1 MDEKQYK
8 AKIVRST
15 KKLGIYRAEFL
26 PIIERTAQLY
36 ALRDQIAADFEESG
50 GHAVVEH
57 TNKAGATNIVKNPY
71 LVALNDVETQ
81 LIVHEREL
89 GLTASAL
96 KKINEQGLRV
106 KKTSSLAEVLKDL
119 DRD

>member
-8 AKIVRST
+8 AKIIRNM
-15 KKLGIYRAEFL
+15 KKLGIYRAEFMQ
-26 PIIERTAQLY
+26 IIERTAELY
-36 ALRDQIAADFEESG
+36 VLRDKFAEDFEMAG
-50 GHAVVEH
+50 GRAVVNH
-57 TNKAGATNIVKNPY
+57 TNKAGATNIIKNPF
-71 LVALNDVETQ
+71 LVALNDVDTQ

-119 DRD
+119 DGD

>member
-1 MDEKQYK
+1 MDEKQYR
-8 AKIVRST
+8 AKIIRNM
-15 KKLGIYRAEFL
+15 KKLGIYRAEFTQ
-26 PIIERTAQLY
+26 IIERTAELY
-36 ALRDQIAADFEESG
+36 VLRDKFAEDFEMTG
-50 GHAVVEH
+50 GRAVVNH
-57 TNKAGATNIVKNPY
+57 TNKAGATNIIKNPF
-71 LVALNDVETQ
+71 LVALNDVDTQ

-119 DRD
+119 DGD

>member
-8 AKIVRST
+8 AKI
-15 KKLGIYRAEFL
+15 
-26 PIIERTAQLY
+26 
-36 ALRDQIAADFEESG
+36 
-50 GHAVVEH
+50 
-57 TNKAGATNIVKNPY
+57 
-71 LVALNDVETQ
+71 
-81 LIVHEREL
+81 EREL

-119 DRD
+119 DGD

>member
-1 MDEKQYK
+1 MDKKKYK
-8 AKIVRST
+8 SRIVRSM
-15 KKLGIYRAEFL
+15 KALGIYRAEFL
-26 PIIERTAQLY
+26 PIIERTAELY
-36 ALRDQIAADFEESG
+36 VLRDRIASDFERTG
-50 GHAVVEH
+50 GRAVVNH
-57 TNKAGATNIVKNPY
+57 TNKAGATNVIKNPF
-71 LVALNDVETQ
+71 LVALNDVDTQ

-119 DRD
+119 DGD

>member
-1 MDEKQYK
+1 MDEKQYR
-8 AKIVRST
+8 AKIMRSM
-15 KKLGIYRAEFL
+15 KKLSIYRAEFL

-36 ALRDQIAADFEESG
+36 VLRDQIASDFEESG

-71 LVALNDVETQ
+71 LVALNDVDTQ

-119 DRD
+119 DGD